1 MNHEMKPVGKSVL
14 GVGALAALACAA
26 CCIGP
31 ILAFLGGLGTAS
43 ALGALWVPAL
53 AAVTLLALSG
63 MAWVLHRRRRAA
75 VCSTGQGPVDLG
87 CPPRRPAS
95 PPGTPCH
102 DDCAPGGQGIGP
114 LKQGVIEAPATSP
127 ANPRG

>member
-1 MNHEMKPVGKSVL
+1 MNPETKSSGKSVL
-14 GVGALAALACAA
+14 GVGALAVLACAA

-31 ILAFLGGLGTAS
+31 VLAFLGGLGVLS

-53 AAVTLLALSG
+53 AAVTVLALAG

-87 CPPRRPAS
+87 MPTS
-95 PPGTPCH
+95 PPG
-102 DDCAPGGQGIGP
+102 
-114 LKQGVIEAPATSP
+114 EPAGRVLP
-127 ANPRG
+127 Q

>member
-1 MNHEMKPVGKSVL
+1 MSNETKSSGKSVL
-14 GVGALAALACAA
+14 GVGALAVLACAA

-31 ILAFLGGLGTAS
+31 ILAFLGGLGALS

-53 AAVTLLALSG
+53 AAVTVLALAG

-87 CPPRRPAS
+87 LPTP
-95 PPGTPCH
+95 PPG
-102 DDCAPGGQGIGP
+102 
-114 LKQGVIEAPATSP
+114 APAGRALP
-127 ANPRG
+127 Q